1 MTIEERV
8 ERITAL
14 LAKHD
19 IAGLKEIFTHME
31 PVDIAEILSAF
42 PDEKRI
48 VLFRILPKDEAADTF
63 SEMESEKQQKFLDNF
78 TDQEVKDVLAEM
90 YTDDAVDMLEEMPAN
105 VVRRV
110 LSKVRPEDR
119 KDINALL
126 KYPEDSAGAVMTTEY
141 IRLRPNMTVMEA
153 IRWIRANGED
163 SEDLYTCYV
172 TDTAQKLLGVVTVRE
187 MLLCKRNAEISDIMT
202 KDVISV
208 HTTEDRENAAKL
220 FDRYD
225 FTTMPVLDAE
235 NRLVGIIT
243 VDDAIDVM
251 TEEATEDFQKMA
263 GTTPEEAPYLKTPVI
278 RMVGHRIIWLIVLM
292 MADMVSGG
300 ILGKFEDT
308 LTAIPVLITFIPML
322 TDTGGNAGAQSST
335 LVIRSLALHEI
346 SVKDA
351 LKVIW
356 KELRVALI
364 CGLILGALNYIR
376 ILIQYPGHE
385 LIGLTVAIAMLCTV
399 VMAKVIG
406 GVLPLIATKLHL
418 DPAMMASPLIT
429 TIVDSCSLLIFLSI
443 SRALLHIPG

>member
-63 SEMESEKQQKFLDNF
+63 SEMEPEEQQKFLDNF

-187 MLLCKRNAEISDIMT
+187 MLL
-202 KDVISV
+202 

-225 FTTMPVLDAE
+225 FTTLPVLDAE

-243 VDDAIDVM
+243 VDDAIDVL

-263 GTTPEEAPYLKTPVI
+263 GTTPEDAPYLKTPVI

-308 LTAIPVLITFIPML
+308 LTAIPILITFIPML

-376 ILIQYPGHE
+376 ILIQYPEHE

>member
-63 SEMESEKQQKFLDNF
+63 SEMEPEEQQKFLDNF

-90 YTDDAVDMLEEMPAN
+90 YTDDAVDMLEEMPA
-105 VVRRV
+105 
-110 LSKVRPEDR
+110 
-119 KDINALL
+119 
-126 KYPEDSAGAVMTTEY
+126 TTEY

-187 MLLCKRNAEISDIMT
+187 MLLCKRNAEIIDIMT
-202 KDVISV
+202 RDVISV

-225 FTTMPVLDAE
+225 FTTLPVLDAE

-243 VDDAIDVM
+243 VDDAIDVL

-263 GTTPEEAPYLKTPVI
+263 GTTPEDAPYLKTPVI

-308 LTAIPVLITFIPML
+308 LTAIPILITFIPML